1 MKFSAV
7 SFRLDV
13 NAVALLYPSG
23 TEVPD
28 ITTLSHECQN
38 KISYGNLTLYDYGTS
53 KTFDYSEKSEYNI
66 YHLRTKETI
75 RYCCRIDAPSKD
87 LVKKYYPT
95 LPDENSRLF
104 KLDRDN
110 DRIFFQF
117 ISYLGK
123 TELRFGETHIKLPF
137 EVVADKIHYEEEYI
151 QLTQAIAEECSAILL
166 DTISPTTLSFST
178 DPGKVKNNTLEQ
190 FIFLRS
196 LCSADNIQGL
206 FEAIKRNPDKHLI
219 QETEEKPFGCGI
231 PSRQFFK
238 NPFSLGKEWTKTNA
252 GYYYPQKITI
262 TRKYD
267 NYDTPANRFIRFALS
282 HFLTLAEEISSILY
296 SSPESEYY
304 IEALQIK
311 SKIKEILQDSFF
323 SDVGNLTVMPIN
335 NQVLEKREGYFQIYR
350 TFALIDMALQL
361 DWKGQEDV
369 YQGKSKNTALLY
381 EYWVF
386 FILNKIF
393 RKIPGCKESSVSTD
407 NINQF
412 ISYDSGLM
420 LSLKQG
426 KTSCQSFSFDDLK
439 LTVNLYYN
447 YTFSHKEFTSLDY
460 NGSYSSAFRP
470 DYTIEI
476 YSSEITRNE
485 ALSEGAVSYLH
496 FDAKY
501 RVTDITSI
509 FGKTDELQ
517 TEQEDDYLEQEKE
530 IEPLKVY
537 KRGDL
542 LKMHTYNDAIRRTI
556 GSYVIYPG
564 TEEKQYSDYDELLPG
579 VGAFRLRPG
588 TTLNNEKSIASFISK
603 VLKTK
608 SELFSRE
615 SRKIYFENLVIKNPT
630 LKKECHFNNK
640 SSIYMIGFMRNDYY
654 SFLQDKEYI
663 PKPQSRYVYSGKI
676 IYFYYHAIRNGYV
689 YPLHKD
695 LHKAEYFSAYLD
707 DPSQTT
713 ELHLEPWT
721 AKIGTTKLISS
732 KELQQTLFQ
741 DLGYN
746 LKSPKADYY
755 YLVSLENISIVKPYS
770 IQQQQLL
777 ESDGNF
783 AVSPFSPKII
793 SSICL

>member
-1 MKFSAV
+1 MKFSVV

-13 NAVALLYPSG
+13 NTVALLYPSG

-28 ITTLSHECQN
+28 ITTLSNECQN

-75 RYCCRIDAPSKD
+75 RYCCRIDSPSKE
-87 LVKKYYPT
+87 LVKKYYPS

-104 KLDRDN
+104 KLDKDN

-123 TELRFGETHIKLPF
+123 TELRFGETHINLPF

-151 QLTQAIAEECSAILL
+151 QLTQAIAEECSSILL
-166 DTISPTTLSFST
+166 DTVSPTSLSFSI
-178 DPGKVKNNTLEQ
+178 DSEKVKNNILEQ

-196 LCSADNIQGL
+196 LCSADNIQGI
-206 FEAIKRNPDKHLI
+206 FEAIKRNPDKHLV

-238 NPFSLGKEWTKTNA
+238 NPFSFGKEWTKINA
-252 GYYYPQKITI
+252 GCYYPQKITV
-262 TRKYD
+262 TRKFD
-267 NYDTPANRFIRFALS
+267 NYDTPANRFIRFALN
-282 HFLTLAEEISSILY
+282 HFLTLAEEVSAMLSS
-296 SSPESEYY
+296 SQESEYY

-350 TFALIDMALQL
+350 TFALIDLALQL
-361 DWKGQEDV
+361 DWRGQEDI

-393 RKIPGCKESSVSTD
+393 RKIPGCREPSVSDD
-407 NINQF
+407 NINRF
-412 ISYDSGLM
+412 ISYDNGLIV
-420 LSLKQG
+420 SLKQG
-426 KTSCQSFSFDDLK
+426 KTSCQSFSFDGLK

-447 YTFSHKEFTSLDY
+447 YTFSHKKFTGLDY
-460 NGSYSSAFRP
+460 NGSYSSSFRP

-509 FGKTDELQ
+509 FGKTDGLQ
-517 TEQEDDYLEQEKE
+517 SEQEYLEQEKE
-530 IEPLKVY
+530 IEPLKIY

-579 VGAFRLRPG
+579 VGAFRLRPE
-588 TTLNNEKSIASFISK
+588 TTLNNEKSIASFISE
-603 VLKTK
+603 VLKSK

-615 SRKIYFENLVIKNPT
+615 SRKTYFENLVIKNPT
-630 LKKECHFNNK
+630 LSKESHFNNK

-676 IYFYYHAIRNGYV
+676 VYFYYHAIRNGYV

-721 AKIGTTKLISS
+721 AKIGTTKLVSS

-746 LKSPKADYY
+746 LDSPKADYY
-755 YLVSLENISIVKPYS
+755 YLVGLEDISVAKPYT
-770 IQQQQLL
+770 IQQQQFL
-777 ESDGNF
+777 EADGNF